1 MTVKVMTSRERLA
14 LVNKPYLRV
23 HEIRDLLS
31 IPYSTVR
38 TQLIKSELKKYGG
51 FGYLTDDVIEEFRL
65 QGVIKRWR
73 ADK

>member
-1 MTVKVMTSRERLA
+1 MALQILTSQEKLG
-14 LVNKPYLRV
+14 LINKPYLRV

-38 TQLIKSELKKYGG
+38 TQIINSGMKKYGG
-51 FGYLTDDVIEEFRL
+51 FGYLTDDIIEEFRL